1 MGDIFKG
8 TMTGYYDEGVIVD
21 DRKKIVKRYLRKGL
35 PYDLL
40 TYLAVLVNRIIFPNI
55 NVYVCYFV
63 NLLMFFKLKLIFEII
78 NKLDMILLMK

>member
-1 MGDIFKG
+1 
-8 TMTGYYDEGVIVD
+8 MTGYYEVGVIVD
-21 DRKKIVKRYLRKGL
+21 DRKKIVKRYLKKGL

-55 NVYVCYFV
+55 NLYFCYFV
-63 NLLMFFKLKLIFEII
+63 NLLMFFKLRVIFEIL